1 MDNFS
6 DISDEEFV
14 RASQLVEQ
22 DYYDFDDFV
31 LTQEDV
37 DSISHVLDGSGSTS
51 CENTEVC
58 SGRLKQ
64 ISCIDKVMVV

>member
-1 MDNFS
+1 
-6 DISDEEFV
+6 
-14 RASQLVEQ
+14 VEQ

-31 LTQEDV
+31 LTQKDV

-64 ISCIDKVMVV
+64 TSFTDKVMVV